1 MKNGLTADDIHKT
14 KEYHYEYTKNMT
26 AEERTAFY
34 KEGTEKVSKSIELC
48 RTQKTALKK

>member
-34 KEGTEKVSKSIELC
+34 KEGIELR